1 MDQQARRGTQE
12 CVGADS
18 LEGHRGAHPHG
29 LRGKEPRGA
38 GEAGRLRHRKE
49 GLAWTRRRPLQDLC
63 PRTSS
68 QERQQAGAS
77 EQTLAP
83 GDKSPAVPIWP
94 QSKQSTSALQPPSRP
109 STCGTRFTAHFP
121 ITHRVWK
128 LFALDS
134 HYLKHRQTVPLTW
147 LMKRLLRFSLTVKTK
162 DTTETLLACMRTPC
176 RWLRTGLCVTVP
188 PFHPR
193 RYPAAQLPYKKLD
206 LHTCRPEPG

>member
-1 MDQQARRGTQE
+1 MFHANGPKSHAGQGRR
-12 CVGADS
+12 
-18 LEGHRGAHPHG
+18 EGSDIEKKG
-29 LRGKEPRGA
+29 LRGPGAVRCRISVHARLPRSGSRLGLLNKHWPRGIKA
-38 GEAGRLRHRKE
+38 QPCPSGHRANRAQVHCSLLHVPPHAE
-49 GLAWTRRRPLQDLC
+49 QDSRPI
-63 PRTSS
+63 S
-68 QERQQAGAS
+68 
-77 EQTLAP
+77 
-83 GDKSPAVPIWP
+83 
-94 QSKQSTSALQPPSRP
+94 PSR
-109 STCGTRFTAHFP
+109 T
-121 ITHRVWK
+121 RVWK

>member
-18 LEGHRGAHPHG
+18 LEGHRGAHPNG

-121 ITHRVWK
+121 ITHPGME
-128 LFALDS
+128 ALCTG
-134 HYLKHRQTVPLTW
+134 Q
-147 LMKRLLRFSLTVKTK
+147 SLSKTQANSS
-162 DTTETLLACMRTPC
+162 TYVVNEETLAFFSHCENKRYNRNITRLHANPLQVAEDRP
-176 RWLRTGLCVTVP
+176 LCHGPILPPMQVPSCSVTI
-188 PFHPR
+188 
-193 RYPAAQLPYKKLD
+193 
-206 LHTCRPEPG
+206 